1 MKVSKLIELLSDL
14 DPDADVYVMSQRSYP
29 FENALDGVTIRE
41 DFVDCDDDDVE
52 ADDDPEAPGPD
63 DRWSAPESKLPRND
77 VFLLEGRQL
86 RYGSSAAW
94 DARL

>member
-29 FENALDGVTIRE
+29 FENSLDGLTIRE
-41 DFVDCDDDDVE
+41 DFVDCDDDDEE
-52 ADDDPEAPGPD
+52 ANDDAEAPGPD

-86 RYGSSAAW
+86 RYGSSVAW